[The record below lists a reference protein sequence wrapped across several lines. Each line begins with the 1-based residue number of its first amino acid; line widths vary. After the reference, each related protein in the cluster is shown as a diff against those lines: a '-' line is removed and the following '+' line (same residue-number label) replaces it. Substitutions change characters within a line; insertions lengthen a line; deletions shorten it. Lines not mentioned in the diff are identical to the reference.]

1 MDIQLGLHKQVTH
14 ISKVKTPV
22 VKQAKQ
28 LIVKGPKVALVCRR
42 PKLDFKF

>member
-14 ISKVKTPV
+14 ISKLKTPA
-22 VKQAKQ
+22 VKPAKK
-28 LIVKGPKVALVCRR
+28 LIVKGPKVALVCKR

>member
-14 ISKVKTPV
+14 ISKVKAPAI
-22 VKQAKQ
+22 KPIKQ

-42 PKLDFKF
+42 PKLDFKL